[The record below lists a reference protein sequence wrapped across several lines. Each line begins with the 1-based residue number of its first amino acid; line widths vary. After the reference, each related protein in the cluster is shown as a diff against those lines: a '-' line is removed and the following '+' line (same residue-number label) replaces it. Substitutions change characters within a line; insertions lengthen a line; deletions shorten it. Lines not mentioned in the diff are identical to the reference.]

1 MDRTRWMLLVGLLAA
16 PALSVTGGCG
26 GRLISTEQEIAMGQ
40 DAAPQFAEEFGG
52 RVDDAALQQ
61 YVTDVGMSVARKC
74 DRELPYEF
82 ILVRSEQPNAFAL
95 PGGKIFLT
103 AGLMDRMT
111 NERQMA
117 AVLGHETGHCCERHN
132 VKQMERQLGVSV
144 VAQIAG
150 QVFSESSLPV
160 GDIAK
165 IVGAMTNLKY
175 SRNDEYEADQLG
187 IEYMSRAGYNP
198 WGMVELLTVLKN
210 LSERE
215 PGSLEEMFST
225 HPLTDNRIDEARETI
240 EDDHDE
246 ADPEARDPDREQFLA
261 MRNRLRRAVPGL
273 PAPD

>member
-117 AVLGHETGHCCERHN
+117 AVL
-132 VKQMERQLGVSV
+132 
-144 VAQIAG
+144 
-150 QVFSESSLPV
+150 
-160 GDIAK
+160 
-165 IVGAMTNLKY
+165 
-175 SRNDEYEADQLG
+175 
-187 IEYMSRAGYNP
+187 RAGYNP